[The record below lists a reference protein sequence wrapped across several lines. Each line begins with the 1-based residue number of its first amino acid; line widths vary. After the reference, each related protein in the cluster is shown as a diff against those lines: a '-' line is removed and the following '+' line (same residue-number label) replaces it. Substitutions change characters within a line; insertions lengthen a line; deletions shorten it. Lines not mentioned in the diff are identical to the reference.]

1 MGTWWQEAHLRV
13 SFQAR
18 PSLARKA
25 RLRSAA
31 FWTSAGTASAAGRRA
46 ARANR
51 TAGAGRGLMTKL
63 LLLGGFSRRGE
74 VVGGRLLLL
83 AVYPAQRRRPSH
95 SPEREFGCWRS

>member
-1 MGTWWQEAHLRV
+1 MRTWWQEAHLRF

-51 TAGAGRGLMTKL
+51 TAVAAFARTRIEGDGTRVLANAAMTVEGDGTRVLANAATTAVRGRMTM
-63 LLLGGFSRRGE
+63 
-74 VVGGRLLLL
+74 
-83 AVYPAQRRRPSH
+83 
-95 SPEREFGCWRS
+95 